1 MFIGKYTGYFET
13 AFSPWTT
20 LGPLCIVISVSLA
33 VEGYSDIK
41 RHRSDEYTNNAEC
54 IILRRTDDIDRDED
68 AERDTT
74 IIGGKDVIVNLS
86 KNYLMK
92 SSSLTLLSPED
103 APSIKSNPHIVQ
115 VAFQKI
121 KRMNIRQ
128 GHIILIRNR
137 EAVPAD
143 TIILATSG
151 ENGCAYIETSSIDG
165 ETNLKLR
172 NSPTM
177 PSIISKNLNKEVASN
192 MLVEKDDNKE
202 DSIFQSLEKA
212 TKKITQF
219 SALAYPDG
227 VSSVDYPGGSKNGD
241 PEKGESKRKLPGRK
255 GRASKSSDNDEQAQD
270 EDTQYI
276 ATLTSELPNYHIS
289 TFSGKL
295 TLPPFDKGENCIDIP
310 LDAEN
315 ILLRGAILRN
325 TEWVLGFSCYTG
337 KDTKLSQNSFQ
348 TPSKFSRIDV
358 LINKC
363 VVLIICFMCICI
375 GYLSVRAIFVMDERF
390 DELW

>member
-212 TKKITQF
+212 TKKITRF
-219 SALAYPDG
+219 SALAYPNG
-227 VSSVDYPGGSKNGD
+227 VSTVKGD
-241 PEKGESKRKLPGRK
+241 ADKGASKRNLIGRK
-255 GRASKSSDNDEQAQD
+255 SRASKSSDSYE
-270 EDTQYI
+270 EDQHADTRYI
-276 ATLTSELPNYHIS
+276 ATLTSEPPNSHVN

-295 TLPPFDKGENCIDIP
+295 TLPPFEKGGDCIELA
-310 LDAEN
+310 LDAEH
-315 ILLRGAILRN
+315 ILLRGAFLRN
-325 TEWVLGFSCYTG
+325 TEWVIGFSCYTG
-337 KDTKLSQNSFQ
+337 KDTKLAQNSFQ

-363 VVLIICFMCICI
+363 VLLIIAFMCICI
-375 GYLSVRAIFVMDERF
+375 GYLSVRALYVTEESF